1 MKKKVEA
8 AGILLFCV
16 KENKFLTGIRNEP
29 QKRVDLFGGG
39 KENGESFLKC
49 AQREFYEETDI
60 YIKSE
65 NMIELYVF
73 ETPYIKYITFLGLV
87 FEKPEVVLNDE
98 HEGFFWDDIGGL
110 LSRGNLHK
118 SFAFVLGDKE
128 NYLKKLVEKSKKITS
143 K

>member
-1 MKKKVEA
+1 MKKFEA
-8 AGILLFCV
+8 AGVLLFSV
-16 KENKFLTGIRNEP
+16 KDNEFLVGVRND
-29 QKRVDLFGGG
+29 QKRSVDLFGGG
-39 KENGESFLKC
+39 KEKGESFIKC
-49 AQREFYEETDI
+49 GQREFYEETDI

-87 FEKPEVVLNDE
+87 FEKPDVVLNEE
-98 HEGFFWDDIGGL
+98 HEGFFWDDVEEL